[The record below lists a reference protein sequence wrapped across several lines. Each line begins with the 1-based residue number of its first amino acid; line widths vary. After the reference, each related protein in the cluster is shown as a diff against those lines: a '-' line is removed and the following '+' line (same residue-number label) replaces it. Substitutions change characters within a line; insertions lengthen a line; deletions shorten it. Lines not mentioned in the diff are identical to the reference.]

1 MANTYNRKA
10 DIQARLAAEGKV
22 NRMESQESAAKREE
36 INQQVKAV
44 RRDFQQKERKS
55 QIEASNLLLT
65 A

>member
-22 NRMESQESAAKREE
+22 NRMESQESAARREE

-55 QIEASNLLLT
+55 QIDASNLLLT

>member
-22 NRMESQESAAKREE
+22 NRMESPESAARREE

-55 QIEASNLLLT
+55 QIDASNLLLT